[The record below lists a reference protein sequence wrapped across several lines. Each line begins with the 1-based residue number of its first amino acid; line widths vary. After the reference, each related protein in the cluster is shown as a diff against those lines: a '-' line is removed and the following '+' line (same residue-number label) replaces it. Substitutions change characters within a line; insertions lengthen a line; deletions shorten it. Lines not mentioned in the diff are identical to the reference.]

1 MSNSN
6 THVLIAIGCLLAL
19 LLIIFLMYKKI
30 AAHKKNILPAEGGNI
45 NDSPNVALN
54 SQKPENKKLTLQE
67 RIELSWKFLYNIT
80 EVILNK
86 FSKEDVIQVNKCGQ
100 VLFENGVRYEHVVD
114 LAIPQVKS
122 HTQTV
127 EQEQSKGKKAL
138 GV

>member
-6 THVLIAIGCLLAL
+6 THILIAVGCLAL
-19 LLIIFLMYKKI
+19 IVIFLIYKKI
-30 AAHKKNILPAEGGNI
+30 AARKKNILPAEGSNVDGT
-45 NDSPNVALN
+45 PNVALN
-54 SQKPENKKLTLQE
+54 SKKPENKKLTLQE
-67 RIELSWKFLYNIT
+67 RIELSWKFLYDIT
-80 EVILNK
+80 EIILNK

-100 VLFENGVRYEHVVD
+100 VLLENGVRYEHVVD

-122 HTQTV
+122 HTQAV

>member
-6 THVLIAIGCLLAL
+6 THILIAICCLAL
-19 LLIIFLMYKKI
+19 LFLMYKKI
-30 AAHKKNILPAEGGNI
+30 AARKKTILPAEGGNI
-45 NDSPNVALN
+45 DNSPNVALN

-67 RIELSWKFLYNIT
+67 RIELSWKFLYDIT

-86 FSKEDVIQVNKCGQ
+86 FSKEDVMQVNKCGQ

-114 LAIPQVKS
+114 LALPQVKS
-122 HTQTV
+122 HTQAV
-127 EQEQSKGKKAL
+127 EQEPSKGKKAL

>member
-6 THVLIAIGCLLAL
+6 TNILIALGCLAL
-19 LLIIFLMYKKI
+19 LVIFLMYKKI
-30 AAHKKNILPAEGGNI
+30 AARKKNILPTEGGNLD
-45 NDSPNVALN
+45 DSPNIALN
-54 SQKPENKKLTLQE
+54 NNKPENKKLTLQE
-67 RIELSWKFLYNIT
+67 RIELSWKFLYDIT
-80 EVILNK
+80 EIILNK

-100 VLFENGVRYEHVVD
+100 VLLDNGVRYEHVVD

-122 HTQTV
+122 HTQAV